1 MLVFIGQSLTVKF
14 TNILEDHQTI
24 HKDCFL
30 ICLFLDDMISE
41 GKNLRGSVC
50 LLHNIS
56 ITSVVKHG
64 GHGCYNG
71 EEYGGEVVLGNME

>member
-1 MLVFIGQSLTVKF
+1 MFSFIYSEE
-14 TNILEDHQTI
+14 N
-24 HKDCFL
+24 
-30 ICLFLDDMISE
+30 FLDDMISE

-64 GHGCYNG
+64 GHGCYSG
-71 EEYGGEVVLGNME
+71 EEFGGGGSVGQSAVIANIKLKVMKNQNV